1 MALTLNKEL
10 FSKQEQLQELEQ
22 EQNRIAVA
30 IREIQAKQHDL
41 ATKIPI
47 LKRDIE
53 NTVAR
58 IKQDL
63 TARVARINSI
73 LQNSS
78 FSATVK
84 ENSTTISIQEKVQE
98 AVSSTVWELAVGQ
111 DGEYAIVVGSGT
123 GVPAT
128 AEGQMYLFG
137 KFQQIISYLK

>member
-10 FSKQEQLQELEQ
+10 FSKQEQLQQLEQ
-22 EQNRIAVA
+22 EQDRISVA
-30 IREIQAKQHDL
+30 IREIQARQHDI

-63 TARVARINSI
+63 AARVARINSI

-84 ENSTTISIQEKVQE
+84 ENGTTICIQEKVQE
-98 AVSSTVWELAVGQ
+98 AVSSTVWELAPNT

-128 AEGQMYLFG
+128 AEGQLYLFG
-137 KFQQIISYLK
+137 KFQQILSYLR